1 MVARV
6 DDNLLPLLRMD
17 LGYDNIN
24 NDMLDMLDYG

>member
-6 DDNLLPLLRMD
+6 DDNLLPSLWMD

-24 NDMLDMLDYG
+24 NDMLDYG